1 MAIPITVR
9 CECGETHK
17 AKLGDVVECS
27 CGRSFDTSKVAES
40 NFPQVRE
47 HQAKARLYVRIGAI
61 FVLGAGVAA
70 FVVWDFWAA
79 AITVPLGR
87 PPSRISLWL
96 VGLMFRRLA
105 RKRPT
110 LLIRGETSDII
121 TAGIAARMQRSAAAM
136 QRVDVP
142 GVGHAP
148 MLTEP
153 VAVDA
158 IDRFLRTVP

>member
-70 FVVWDFWAA
+70 FVIWDFWAA
-79 AITVPLGR
+79 AITVPLVAMFWFWYVR
-87 PPSRISLWL
+87 RWFMRRYVPSPGEL
-96 VGLMFRRLA
+96 
-105 RKRPT
+105 PT
-110 LLIRGETSDII
+110 VELEASK
-121 TAGIAARMQRSAAAM
+121 
-136 QRVDVP
+136 
-142 GVGHAP
+142 
-148 MLTEP
+148 E
-153 VAVDA
+153 
-158 IDRFLRTVP
+158 

>member
-70 FVVWDFWAA
+70 FVIWDFWAA
-79 AITVPLGR
+79 AITVPLVAMFWFWYVR
-87 PPSRISLWL
+87 RWFMRRYVPSPGEL
-96 VGLMFRRLA
+96 
-105 RKRPT
+105 PT
-110 LLIRGETSDII
+110 VELEASN
-121 TAGIAARMQRSAAAM
+121 Q
-136 QRVDVP
+136 
-142 GVGHAP
+142 
-148 MLTEP
+148 
-153 VAVDA
+153 
-158 IDRFLRTVP
+158 